1 MAKEQAWS
9 SSLGSTAD
17 GSPGL
22 KILLVED
29 EPLILLDVELG
40 LQQAD
45 HTVISVCNA
54 DRAISILRA
63 QAVDLILTDIDMPGS
78 MDGLE
83 LAAAVRDGWPPVKI
97 VLMSG
102 KRRPADDEL
111 PPHARFIP
119 KPFSQ
124 SQLLQTVGVW

>member
-1 MAKEQAWS
+1 V
-9 SSLGSTAD
+9 LR
-17 GSPGL
+17 
-22 KILLVED
+22 ILLVED
-29 EPLILLDVELG
+29 EPLILLDVEFG

-54 DRAISILRA
+54 DRAIAILRT
-63 QAVDLILTDIDMPGS
+63 QAVDLVLTDIDMPGS

-97 VLMSG
+97 VVMSG
-102 KRRPADDEL
+102 KRCPTDEEL
-111 PPHARFIP
+111 PPHARFMP

-124 SQLLQTVGVW
+124 SQLLQAVSAW

>member
-1 MAKEQAWS
+1 M
-9 SSLGSTAD
+9 
-17 GSPGL
+17 

-29 EPLILLDVELG
+29 EPLILLDVEDG

-54 DRAISILRA
+54 DRAIDVLRT

-78 MDGLE
+78 MDGLK
-83 LAAAVRDGWPPVKI
+83 LAAAVRDRWPPVKI
-97 VLMSG
+97 VIMSG
-102 KRRPADDEL
+102 KRRPTDEEL
-111 PPHARFIP
+111 PTHARFIP

-124 SQLLQTVGVW
+124 AQLLSAVGVWS